1 MSANARTRGTGAKAK
16 KAGVAKVK
24 GRKTHANV
32 ISTPAVRVGRAIQD
46 LRTGLPVVITGTGK
60 DGLLACAAEGWMLRA
75 ALPAPLR
82 VVAAV
87 AAILLMVPEALT
99 DLLGLLLALGLVGW
113 MWRAGRERTT

>member
-1 MSANARTRGTGAKAK
+1 MFWISPALLGYGTVAVVGQALAT
-16 KAGVAKVK
+16 ALLGVW
-24 GRKTHANV
+24 
-32 ISTPAVRVGRAIQD
+32 
-46 LRTGLPVVITGTGK
+46 
-60 DGLLACAAEGWMLRA
+60 LLACAAEGWMLRA

>member
-1 MSANARTRGTGAKAK
+1 
-16 KAGVAKVK
+16 
-24 GRKTHANV
+24 
-32 ISTPAVRVGRAIQD
+32 
-46 LRTGLPVVITGTGK
+46 
-60 DGLLACAAEGWMLRA
+60 
-75 ALPAPLR
+75 